1 MRLIITVQGSTK
13 PFIFNVERIE
23 ELVIGRL
30 DPETGASPDVDLREY
45 GAVEKG
51 VSRRHATI
59 TRRGDTL
66 YLVDLGSP
74 NATFLNELRLFPH
87 QPRVLRDG
95 DAIRVGHLIL
105 QVKLASP
112 PQTETLE

>member
-1 MRLIITVQGSTK
+1 MRLIITVQGGTK

-23 ELVIGRL
+23 ELVIGRF
-30 DPETGASPDVDLREY
+30 DPETGWSPDIDLQEY
-45 GAVEKG
+45 TALEKG

-74 NATFLNELRLFPH
+74 NGTFLNEVLLFPH
-87 QPRVLRDG
+87 QPRLLRDG
-95 DAIRVGHLIL
+95 DTIRVGRLIL
-105 QVKLASP
+105 EVKLASP
-112 PQTETLE
+112 PQTAPSE